1 MRLRL
6 LIASSLVVA
15 GLTVSACNRGGG
27 SSAVPS
33 GPQQSAST
41 NRHGGVGALKPIP
54 MVSRD
59 TKNECPSS
67 KYLYCVDI
75 TPSNSGPYVCFSSGS
90 SCGGPQESP
99 PYYAYGIIVNDKDK
113 PPIRRLTEYWDPF
126 PGDPTGQYIVETKA
140 LTPSKRVRFVDQV
153 YICYEPSGVSCG
165 TISDIGLIPQ

>member
-99 PYYAYGIIVNDKDK
+99 PYYAYGIIVNLKDK
-113 PPIRRLTEYWDPF
+113 PARKLSEYWDPY
-126 PGDPTGQYIVETKA
+126 PGNPTGQYIVETGTLKS
-140 LTPSKRVRFVDQV
+140 SKRVKYVDQV
-153 YICYEPSGVSCG
+153 YVCLEPSGGSCG
-165 TISDIGLIPQ
+165 PVSSIGLIPQ